1 MVDMLDVT
9 PHIGYIVFMDIKIK
23 SLSTWANVVFELYI
37 GNNYAGSFDSFKE
50 AQSHGIKI
58 TSSFLLLENN

>member
-1 MVDMLDVT
+1 
-9 PHIGYIVFMDIKIK
+9 MDIKIK

-50 AQSHGIKI
+50 AQSHGVKL
-58 TSSFLLLENN
+58 TNSFLLLENK